1 MLKYYTDYVIDHVL
15 FLFTEGDLMGEQECP
30 YSVLDVASL
39 IQSRYAYITGTCSY
53 KLQYS
58 FIQHSIK
65 GALMKS
71 P

>member
-1 MLKYYTDYVIDHVL
+1 
-15 FLFTEGDLMGEQECP
+15 MGEQECP

>member
-1 MLKYYTDYVIDHVL
+1 MKYSTDYVIDGVL

-39 IQSRYAYITGTCSY
+39 IQSRYAYITGSY

-58 FIQHSIK
+58 FIKLSIK
-65 GALMKS
+65 GTLMKS